1 MYTISH
7 YVTPSSSPLL
17 PPLPRLGELSAQK
30 KHVVKDLKRNT
41 AEANHVRKHKEK
53 REQEEKLE
61 QSRQVQTH
69 RTSEE
74 GRSSSNHNILSL
86 VLKVQIHDS

>member
-1 MYTISH
+1 MSGYA
-7 YVTPSSSPLL
+7 TPSSSPLL
-17 PPLPRLGELSAQK
+17 PPLPKLGELSAQK

-41 AEANHVRKHKEK
+41 AEANHVQKQKEK

-69 RTSEE
+69 RISEE
-74 GRSSSNHNILSL
+74 GKRSSNHNILSSIPL
-86 VLKVQIHDS
+86 P